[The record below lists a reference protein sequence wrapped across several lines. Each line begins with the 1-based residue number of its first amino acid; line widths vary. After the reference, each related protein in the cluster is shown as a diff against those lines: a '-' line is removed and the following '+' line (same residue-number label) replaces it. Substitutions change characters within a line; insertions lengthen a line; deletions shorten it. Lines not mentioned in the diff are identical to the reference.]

1 LVAVTTLFYTVNL
14 YCCTTVSHGV
24 SFEWLTAWLTGLLV
38 EARND
43 VRSAIH
49 TYNSL
54 AQTYQ
59 AANLRARSKSITPS
73 LASFEPP
80 KLDLPSWYVDLEKN
94 S

>member
-1 LVAVTTLFYTVNL
+1 MVETLETSVK
-14 YCCTTVSHGV
+14 VH
-24 SFEWLTAWLTGLLV
+24 FERLEKRKPRLLV
-38 EARND
+38 EARNA

-59 AANLRARSKSITPS
+59 AANLRARSKSITPG

-80 KLDLPSWYVDLEKN
+80 KLDLPSWYIDLEKN
-94 S
+94 A

>member
-1 LVAVTTLFYTVNL
+1 MLNQLAKIQKNIE
-14 YCCTTVSHGV
+14 HMDKRRPR
-24 SFEWLTAWLTGLLV
+24 LLV
-38 EARND
+38 QARNE

-59 AANLRARSKSITPS
+59 AANLRARSRTISNE

-80 KLDLPSWYVDLEKN
+80 KLELPSWYVDLEKN